1 MSIKKGN
8 ITLEKAEEEQKEF
21 KSEIKEIVKGSQ
33 KSEHQKSAINNIK
46 TLYVLSREKVTRLFY
61 NCYKIVSDAIDKK

>member
-8 ITLEKAEEEQKEF
+8 ITLEKAAEQEKEF

-33 KSEHQKSAINNIK
+33 KSEDQKSAMSNIK
-46 TLYVLSREKVTRLFY
+46 TLYESREKVIRLFY
-61 NCYKIVSDAIDKK
+61 NCSKIVSDAINKK